1 MQLNQEY
8 VMKCKPGDLAIIV
21 NDVHASNIGS
31 IVRVIKECEDQK
43 GNDVIWNIF
52 SKHPIA
58 CLANGALTYRKR
70 GVANDCDLS
79 PIKGLEKVKIPKN
92 EDSLPFYEVN
102 EYGTLVDPSV
112 PEPTIRRDVFDIWTK
127 GIKTTND
134 LISAIQDCT
143 PLEGYFQQ
151 LGQDR
156 KYEVEEQLDVA
167 RGSKKQHLEALFD
180 ALDDEDSGW
189 IDWLKLD
196 GQKSI
201 RKHINV
207 IEEWLNEAIDW
218 SESEW
223 FSSSNSGQEQAK
235 LFFHYLDQNVLDE
248 LGIVIVEGCH
258 PGSSYYAAELRND
271 IENANITSRKLGLK
285 FRFKTAQ

>member
-1 MQLNQEY
+1 
-8 VMKCKPGDLAIIV
+8 MKCKPGDLAIIV

>member
-1 MQLNQEY
+1 
-8 VMKCKPGDLAIIV
+8 
-21 NDVHASNIGS
+21 
-31 IVRVIKECEDQK
+31 
-43 GNDVIWNIF
+43 
-52 SKHPIA
+52 
-58 CLANGALTYRKR
+58 
-70 GVANDCDLS
+70 
-79 PIKGLEKVKIPKN
+79 
-92 EDSLPFYEVN
+92 
-102 EYGTLVDPSV
+102 
-112 PEPTIRRDVFDIWTK
+112 
-127 GIKTTND
+127 
-134 LISAIQDCT
+134 
-143 PLEGYFQQ
+143 

-167 RGSKKQHLEALFD
+167 RGSKKLHLEALFD
-180 ALDDEDSGW
+180 ALDDQDSGW

-248 LGIVIVEGCH
+248 LGVVIVEGCH

>member
-1 MQLNQEY
+1 
-8 VMKCKPGDLAIIV
+8 MKCKPGDLAIIV
-21 NDVHASNIGS
+21 NDVQASNIGS

-58 CLANGALTYRKR
+58 CLTNGALTYRKR
-70 GVANDCDLS
+70 GVAYDCDLS
-79 PIKGLEKVKIPKN
+79 PIKGLEKVKVPKN

-167 RGSKKQHLEALFD
+167 RGSKKLHLEALFD

-248 LGIVIVEGCH
+248 LGVVIVEGCH

>member
-31 IVRVIKECEDQK
+31 IVRVVKECEDQK
-43 GNDVIWNIF
+43 RNDVIWNIF

-58 CLANGALTYRKR
+58 CLTNGALTYRKR

-79 PIKGLEKVKIPKN
+79 PIKGLEKVKVPKN
-92 EDSLPFYEVN
+92 EDSFPFYEVN

-151 LGQDR
+151 LGEDR

-223 FSSSNSGQEQAK
+223 FSSTNSGQEQAK
-235 LFFHYLDQNVLDE
+235 LFFHYEDQNVLEE

-258 PGSSYYAAELRND
+258 PGSTYYAAELRND
-271 IENANITSRKLGLK
+271 VDNANITARKLGLK
-285 FRFKTAQ
+285 YRFKTC

>member
-1 MQLNQEY
+1 
-8 VMKCKPGDLAIIV
+8 MKCKPGDLAIIV

-31 IVRVIKECEDQK
+31 IVRVVKECEDQK
-43 GNDVIWNIF
+43 RNDVIWNIF

-58 CLANGALTYRKR
+58 CLTNGALTYRKR

-79 PIKGLEKVKIPKN
+79 PIKGLEKVKVPKN
-92 EDSLPFYEVN
+92 EDSFPFYEVN

-156 KYEVEEQLDVA
+156 KNEVEEQLDVA
-167 RGSKKQHLEALFD
+167 RGSKKQHLETLFD

-248 LGIVIVEGCH
+248 LGVVIVEGCH